1 MNISV
6 FPARDTKDTKI
17 MLWPGTNLNVN
28 ANAANPEE
36 CLEFISY
43 VTGSEGSSAWLEAAG
58 GSEISVAQLSD
69 TETWPEHFSQLETY
83 ADTVTMIPVV
93 NWPSSGSANALGEG
107 IAGMLAGVKSVDNV
121 LADMDAN
128 WGK

>member
-43 VTGSEGSSAWLEAAG
+43 VTGSEGSSAWLEAPAALK
-58 GSEISVAQLSD
+58 SL
-69 TETWPEHFSQLETY
+69 
-83 ADTVTMIPVV
+83 
-93 NWPSSGSANALGEG
+93 WPSFPTRKPGRSISLSWKP
-107 IAGMLAGVKSVDNV
+107 MPTPSP
-121 LADMDAN
+121 
-128 WGK
+128 